1 MRRFGSRLALTVL
14 AVALLV
20 SLAGRITYA
29 DDGTVTPTL
38 DPVPIVD
45 PTVDSTI
52 PGCWSDRLA
61 ARRRA
66 ARALGRGPRRRRA
79 CRADR
84 PRPRR
89 APGRCRRRS
98 RAGRRAS
105 RDEGRR
111 APRLR

>member
-1 MRRFGSRLALTVL
+1 MRRFGSRLAVTVL

-52 PGCWSDRLA
+52 VPTPTDF
-61 ARRRA
+61 
-66 ARALGRGPRRRRA
+66 P
-79 CRADR
+79 DD
-84 PRPRR
+84 P
-89 APGRCRRRS
+89 
-98 RAGRRAS
+98 
-105 RDEGRR
+105 EGWQL
-111 APRLR
+111 P